1 MAQQHHELLT
11 QATVGG
17 NPSDLHT
24 WYNRK
29 SKTAEQAV
37 LHAHGPVASSTSP
50 LCANSGPVADY
61 ERPVAL
67 SLRPHEYCTAVLL
80 LYAHCSGCSR
90 RMQMHCNAMQNPQT
104 HITQHSNNNLQP
116 SIKHTLKL
124 IGIST
129 HSPSL
134 IQSLAT
140 CGGKS

>member
-37 LHAHGPVASSTSP
+37 LHAHGPVASSTSA
-50 LCANSGPVADY
+50 LCANSDPVANY

-67 SLRPHEYCTAVLL
+67 SWHLHEYCTAVLL

-90 RMQMHCNAMQNPQT
+90 RMQMHCNAMQNP
-104 HITQHSNNNLQP
+104 HAYNTQHSTNNLQP
-116 SIKHTLKL
+116 STSHTLML
-124 IGIST
+124 ISIITRSLSLT
-129 HSPSL
+129 LSP
-134 IQSLAT
+134 AN
-140 CGGKS
+140 CGSKS